1 MFESRCGVCCDSC
14 ERREKVHCKGC
25 INMEKTFWGGVCEV
39 KVCCE
44 GKELNHCGE
53 CPDFPCTM
61 LAEMGKDQGYDPEPR
76 LTQLRKW
83 AEEGYVYNR
92 DIFKIGPGVGQ
103 NEQQQY
109 QERTTL

>member
-53 CPDFPCTM
+53 CPDFPVRCW
-61 LAEMGKDQGYDPEPR
+61 
-76 LTQLRKW
+76 LRW
-83 AEEGYVYNR
+83 E
-92 DIFKIGPGVGQ
+92 KIRGMTRNPA
-103 NEQQQY
+103 
-109 QERTTL
+109 

>member
-1 MFESRCGVCCDSC
+1 MFESRCGVCCESC

-53 CPDFPCTM
+53 C
-61 LAEMGKDQGYDPEPR
+61 LSI
-76 LTQLRKW
+76 L
-83 AEEGYVYNR
+83 
-92 DIFKIGPGVGQ
+92 
-103 NEQQQY
+103 
-109 QERTTL
+109 

>member
-1 MFESRCGVCCDSC
+1 VKE
-14 ERREKVHCKGC
+14 ERRYIVRAVLIWKKPS
-25 INMEKTFWGGVCEV
+25 GVEV

-76 LTQLRKW
+76 LTQCRKW
-83 AEEGYVYNR
+83 AEEGHV
-92 DIFKIGPGVGQ
+92 
-103 NEQQQY
+103 
-109 QERTTL
+109 

>member
-1 MFESRCGVCCDSC
+1 MFESRCGVCCESC

-25 INMEKTFWGGVCEV
+25 INMEKTVWGGVCEV

-76 LTQLRKW
+76 LTQCRKW
-83 AEEGYVYNR
+83 AEEGHV
-92 DIFKIGPGVGQ
+92 
-103 NEQQQY
+103 
-109 QERTTL
+109 

>member
-1 MFESRCGVCCDSC
+1 M
-14 ERREKVHCKGC
+14 
-25 INMEKTFWGGVCEV
+25 

-76 LTQLRKW
+76 LTQCRKW
-83 AEEGYVYNR
+83 AEEGHV
-92 DIFKIGPGVGQ
+92 
-103 NEQQQY
+103 
-109 QERTTL
+109 